1 MIGPLEK
8 PFTHAHSTIP
18 GENPRGKV
26 LAGYSRPPVAH
37 EPAGLPSPSETP
49 GYRGLDPKLPSPDAN
64 QSADP
69 HAFSNSLHHFFDL
82 ALLFHQM
89 AREMTPQDIQQV
101 VDAAIQRR
109 TLLTEAAQKKE
120 DGADI
125 LQNYATD
132 ALAVSIAGASF
143 SLGGEKTAAL
153 AQSMS
158 STSQA
163 VSSIG
168 QAKNQTE
175 LAKGDKQTA
184 QAEYTR
190 AQQDM
195 SNAFFQSFSQTA
207 QSIRRSL
214 GEMLQAE
221 LAAKQAVGKI

>member
-1 MIGPLEK
+1 
-8 PFTHAHSTIP
+8 
-18 GENPRGKV
+18 
-26 LAGYSRPPVAH
+26 
-37 EPAGLPSPSETP
+37 
-49 GYRGLDPKLPSPDAN
+49 
-64 QSADP
+64 
-69 HAFSNSLHHFFDL
+69 
-82 ALLFHQM
+82 
-89 AREMTPQDIQQV
+89 
-101 VDAAIQRR
+101 
-109 TLLTEAAQKKE
+109 
-120 DGADI
+120 
-125 LQNYATD
+125 
-132 ALAVSIAGASF
+132 
-143 SLGGEKTAAL
+143 
-153 AQSMS
+153 MS

>member
-8 PFTHAHSTIP
+8 PFTHVHSTIP
-18 GENPRGKV
+18 SENPHGKV
-26 LAGYSRPPVAH
+26 LAGYPCPPVAN
-37 EPAGLPSPSETP
+37 ERPAPSPPSETP
-49 GYRGLDPKLPSPDAN
+49 GYRSLDPNLPSPDAGH
-64 QSADP
+64 STDP
-69 HAFSNSLHHFFDL
+69 QALSNTLHHFFDL

-132 ALAVSIAGASF
+132 ALAVSIAGASL
-143 SLGGEKTAAL
+143 SLGGEKTAGL